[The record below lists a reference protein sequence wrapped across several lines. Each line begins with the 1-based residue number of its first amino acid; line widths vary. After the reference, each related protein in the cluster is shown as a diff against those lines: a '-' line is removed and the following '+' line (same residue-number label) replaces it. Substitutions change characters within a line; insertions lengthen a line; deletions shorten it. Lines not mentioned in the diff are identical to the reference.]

1 MDNFRASS
9 YPYIILRHTKNN
21 DEVYPYLRSS
31 NGDKNMWCVSP
42 HHGRSYIVGRKN
54 NGRYIISKGNG
65 LSYTQYNFLHTGEFG
80 DDTFGL
86 LLKKDA
92 IRDFSVGIEVEKLGI
107 KTNKMEYVLQLEHP
121 ITLTNGH
128 TLKPILL
135 QYSVECPYRICDAS
149 FYEYSQDIKAEVA
162 KWDKYNVHGFDKA
175 YLIAADVLL
184 GNLKTL
190 HTNNI
195 LHNAINIQNC
205 TWALELLDFELA
217 SSPSYPYDKEDENRH
232 VQDYFNR
239 EVVYTYEVIN
249 FIAHYLGEKIDD
261 NELGQLFEE
270 HGLNYSI
277 HSITD

>member
-190 HTNNI
+190 HTN
-195 LHNAINIQNC
+195 
-205 TWALELLDFELA
+205 
-217 SSPSYPYDKEDENRH
+217 PYDKEDENRH